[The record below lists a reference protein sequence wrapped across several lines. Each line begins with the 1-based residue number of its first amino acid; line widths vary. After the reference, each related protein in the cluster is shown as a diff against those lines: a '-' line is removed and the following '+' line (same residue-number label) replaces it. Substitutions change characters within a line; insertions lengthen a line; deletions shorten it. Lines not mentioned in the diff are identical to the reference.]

1 MVEGLY
7 DTAHRWTPTWIRELA
22 RTAGARVGCQI
33 GRLPS
38 VELLGTH
45 LKALFR
51 QLEINCVLDVGAHVG
66 QYGRFLRNIGYT
78 GRIVSFE
85 PVLANFERLEQLRAG
100 DANWTALRMA
110 LGNREGTMPMNV
122 ACVTQFSSFLSPSRY
137 SLDEFSGYSEVERTE
152 VVAIA
157 RLDRVFSNAVA
168 GLAQPRVFL
177 KLDTQGYDINV
188 LEGAG
193 ASLTSVAALQSELSV
208 KPLYEGMTDYLSA
221 MSYLN
226 RRGFEVTGV
235 FPVVRDKHLRIM
247 EFDCVMAASP
257 SSASATS
264 R

>member
-1 MVEGLY
+1 MLESLY
-7 DTAHRWTPTWIRELA
+7 ETAHRWTPTWIKEMA
-22 RTAGARVGCQI
+22 RTAGARASCQI

-45 LKALFR
+45 LRALFSQR
-51 QLEINCVLDVGAHVG
+51 EINCVFDVGAHVG

-85 PVLANFERLEQLRAG
+85 PVLANFARLEQLCAG
-100 DANWTALRMA
+100 DPNWTALRVA
-110 LGNREGTMPMNV
+110 LGNQEGTRPINV

-137 SLDEFSGYSEVERTE
+137 SLDEFAGYSDVERTE
-152 VVAIA
+152 TVEMT
-157 RLDRVFSNAVA
+157 RLDRVFPKVTR
-168 GLAQPRVFL
+168 GLSEPRVFL

-188 LEGAG
+188 LDGA
-193 ASLTSVAALQSELSV
+193 ADCLPFVTALQSELSV
-208 KPLYEGMTDYLSA
+208 KPLYDDMTDYLHA

-226 RRGFEVTGV
+226 RKGFEPTGV

-247 EFDCVMAASP
+247 EFDCVMVASP
-257 SSASATS
+257 SSVPPTS

>member
-1 MVEGLY
+1 MVEALY
-7 DTAHRWTPTWIRELA
+7 ETAHRWTPAWIKEMA

-45 LKALFR
+45 LRELFG

-85 PVLANFERLEQLRAG
+85 PVLANFAQLEQLRAT
-100 DANWTALRMA
+100 DPNWTALRMA
-110 LGNREGTMPMNV
+110 LGNREGTMPINV
-122 ACVTQFSSFLSPSRY
+122 ANVTQFSSFLSPSRY
-137 SLDEFSGYSEVERTE
+137 SLDEFAGYSDVERTE
-152 VVAIA
+152 VVDIA
-157 RLDRVFSNAVA
+157 RLDRVFPSLIS
-168 GLAQPRVFL
+168 GLAAPRVFL

-188 LEGAG
+188 LDGAG
-193 ASLTSVAALQSELSV
+193 DCLSAVAALQSELSV
-208 KPLYEGMTDYLSA
+208 KPLYEGMTDYLHA

-226 RRGFEVTGV
+226 GKGFEATGV

-247 EFDCVMAASP
+247 EFDCVMVASP
-257 SSASATS
+257 TS